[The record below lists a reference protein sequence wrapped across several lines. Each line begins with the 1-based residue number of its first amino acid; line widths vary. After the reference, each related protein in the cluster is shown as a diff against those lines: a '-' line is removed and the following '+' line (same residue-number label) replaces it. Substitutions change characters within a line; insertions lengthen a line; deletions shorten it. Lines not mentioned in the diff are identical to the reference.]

1 DKEARL
7 GLSFTLLKKARL
19 QDAYEAAAQVLA
31 ADPMNSRA
39 HSLMGTSLLR
49 SGEFRNSVE
58 SLRTALQLNNREA
71 LALAGL
77 SEIEY
82 FENRSRV
89 AYEGLRRAIQ
99 IEPQEPDY
107 YIALARACSRIEL
120 YGEAADA
127 YQRFLDVAP
136 KTDAERRARIRG
148 LIDFYRYLGT
158 TKLHRMGGQEVSTI
172 PFDLL
177 GNRPFIKVM
186 INGKGPLRLVI
197 DTGASLSVISE
208 KAAERLGIRPVA
220 RGGNARAVGG
230 TGSFPIVYTVL
241 DSVAIGE
248 TRIETVPAYIRTVH
262 IASDTPEEE
271 RADGYVGLS
280 VLANYAVT

>member
-1 DKEARL
+1 INMKTAVRLLVIAILGVAWAAPNVVVAETRGGAMKRAEREIRQGNFDEAEKIYRHLIEKNLEDKEARL

-127 YQRFLDVAP
+127 YQRFL
-136 KTDAERRARIRG
+136 
-148 LIDFYRYLGT
+148 
-158 TKLHRMGGQEVSTI
+158 
-172 PFDLL
+172 
-177 GNRPFIKVM
+177 
-186 INGKGPLRLVI
+186 
-197 DTGASLSVISE
+197 
-208 KAAERLGIRPVA
+208 
-220 RGGNARAVGG
+220 
-230 TGSFPIVYTVL
+230 
-241 DSVAIGE
+241 
-248 TRIETVPAYIRTVH
+248 
-262 IASDTPEEE
+262 
-271 RADGYVGLS
+271 
-280 VLANYAVT
+280 